1 MNKQELKKILKP
13 LIKECIKEVIFED
26 GTLSTIISEVVK
38 GTTTTQVIQEVNQP
52 KVPEID
58 KKAVERKRKQLL
70 EQKRKMLDAIGKD
83 ADHIYNVDPVSI
95 WLLSPKSLAP
105 GLPAITKMVGEEY
118 MKARPDTKVKSAHVG
133 MAASNS
139 YVFFTDVLPRAI
151 KKYGGID
158 AESLRKAS
166 LDTKYSNAPS
176 C

>member
-83 ADHIYNVDPVSI
+83 AYNGVDLFEGTTPSTPPRSNS
-95 WLLSPKSLAP
+95 LSPHGSQALDGVSPSDPGVDISAFGTTGIWKKLA
-105 GLPAITKMVGEEY
+105 G
-118 MKARPDTKVKSAHVG
+118 
-133 MAASNS
+133 N
-139 YVFFTDVLPRAI
+139 
-151 KKYGGID
+151 
-158 AESLRKAS
+158 
-166 LDTKYSNAPS
+166 
-176 C
+176 